1 MKTRLYIKLALAA
14 VVTMTGFS
22 SCLKDDKHY
31 VDFAGATP
39 LIELPSAANV
49 GGSGGLLQKAA
60 LDISSTPI
68 PIQLMVNLASP
79 HTLGTAVNVKLSV
92 DEAALT
98 KYNTDNGTS
107 YQLLPSNTYTST
119 LTATIA
125 AGTNSA
131 YVTINI
137 TSSLI
142 NPAITTYA
150 LPLTITDGGGQQISN
165 YKTVIFNVQAKN
177 PYDATYTQTGSLT
190 FPDGTG
196 RSYTGNRTKA
206 LTTINAT
213 TVVMEAFDLGG
224 NGFFMYLKVNSDN
237 TVTISPSPT
246 SANQTIQA
254 NGTNT
259 YDPAT
264 KTFSLHYKYVGGTG
278 DRVIVET
285 LKRK

>member
-1 MKTRLYIKLALAA
+1 MKKKLYIKTAFIALVAIA
-14 VVTMTGFS
+14 GLS

-49 GGSGGLLQKAA
+49 GGLGGLLQKAA
-60 LDISSTPI
+60 LDISSTPV

-92 DEAALT
+92 DQAALT

-119 LTATIA
+119 LSATIA

-131 YVTINI
+131 YVTINV
-137 TSSLI
+137 SSNLI
-142 NPAITTYA
+142 NPSITNYA

-165 YKTVIFNVQAKN
+165 YKTVIYNVQAKN
-177 PYDATYTQTGSLT
+177 AYDGSYVQNGSLT

-196 RSYTGNRTKA
+196 RSWTNRAKT
-206 LTTINAT
+206 LSTINAN
-213 TVVMEAFDLGG
+213 TVIAEAADLGG
-224 NGFFMYLKVNSDN
+224 SGYQMYLKVNADN
-237 TVTISPSPT
+237 TVTVTPAPASV
-246 SANQTIQA
+246 NQTIQA
-254 NGTNT
+254 NGSNT

-285 LKRK
+285 LKLK

>member
-1 MKTRLYIKLALAA
+1 MKTKFYIKTALAA
-14 VVTMTGFS
+14 LIAMTSLS

-31 VDFAGATP
+31 VDFAGTTP

-49 GGSGGLLQKAA
+49 GGLGGLLQKAA
-60 LDISSTPI
+60 LSISSTPVS
-68 PIQLMVNLASP
+68 IQLMVNLASP
-79 HTLGTAVNVKLSV
+79 HTLGSAVNVKLSV
-92 DEAALT
+92 DQAALT
-98 KYNTDNGTS
+98 KYNTDNGTT
-107 YQLLPSNTYTST
+107 YQLLPSNYYTST
-119 LTATIA
+119 LSTTIA

-131 YVTINI
+131 YVTINVSSNLIDPSI
-137 TSSLI
+137 T
-142 NPAITTYA
+142 NYA

-165 YKTVIFNVQAKN
+165 YKTVIYNVQVKN
-177 PYDATYTQTGSLT
+177 AYDGSYLQNGSLT

-196 RSYTGNRTKA
+196 RSWTNRAKT
-206 LTTINAT
+206 LSTINAN
-213 TVVMEAFDLGG
+213 TVIAEAADLGG
-224 NGFFMYLKVNSDN
+224 NGFTMYLKVNSDN
-237 TVTISPSPT
+237 TVTISPAPD

-285 LKRK
+285 LKLK